1 MKALLIKDYY
11 NFKIQ
16 YLNKKSIFAMA
27 LVYLLIMYFSGF
39 ETSTTYLSTLT
50 YIFLM
55 FNFSMDTQ
63 TGAFSYAKGL
73 PISVKKI
80 VLSKYILSFIAA
92 GILLLI
98 TSLFYFI
105 LRPFGLAG
113 DLSLADSL
121 YNLLYL
127 SAAVIIV
134 NILLLPMIFKFGAK
148 FWLVFILFFLIG
160 MIFLL
165 VTGLFE
171 SWLTGFMTL
180 TMTLRIFL
188 ELLGIIILFLIS
200 FAISVKIVKNY

>member
-11 NFKIQ
+11 NFKSQ
-16 YLNKKSIFAMA
+16 YLNKKSIFVIA
-27 LVYLLIMYFSGF
+27 LIYLLIVYFSGF
-39 ETSTTYLSTLT
+39 ETSTTYLSSLT

-63 TGAFSYAKGL
+63 AGALSYTKGL

-80 VLSKYILSFIAA
+80 VFSKYLLSFIAA

-105 LRPFGLAG
+105 LRPLGLAG

-121 YNLLYL
+121 YNLLYI
-127 SAAVIIV
+127 AAGVV
-134 NILLLPMIFKFGAK
+134 FTNILLIPMIFKFGAK
-148 FWLVFILFFLIG
+148 FWMVFILFVLIG
-160 MIFLL
+160 MILL

-171 SWLTGFMTL
+171 SWLAGFMTL
-180 TMTLRIFL
+180 TMGLRIFL
-188 ELLGIIILFLIS
+188 ALLGMIILFLIS

>member
-1 MKALLIKDYY
+1 MKSLLIKDYY

-63 TGAFSYAKGL
+63 AGAFSYAKGL

-80 VLSKYILSFIAA
+80 VFSKYLLSFIAA

-160 MIFLL
+160 IILL

-171 SWLTGFMTL
+171 SWIAGFMTL
-180 TMTLRIFL
+180 TMGLRIFL
-188 ELLGIIILFLIS
+188 GLLGIIILFLIS

>member
-27 LVYLLIMYFSGF
+27 LVYLIVMYFSGF

-63 TGAFSYAKGL
+63 AGAISYAKGL
-73 PISVKKI
+73 PIPAKKI
-80 VLSKYILSFIAA
+80 VFSKYLLSFIAA

-105 LRPFGLAG
+105 LRPLGLAG
-113 DLSLADSL
+113 DLSLVDSL

-127 SAAVIIV
+127 STAVIVV

-160 MIFLL
+160 MILL

-171 SWLTGFMTL
+171 SWLAGFMTL
-180 TMTLRIFL
+180 TMGLRIFL
-188 ELLGIIILFLIS
+188 ALLGIIILFLIS

>member
-63 TGAFSYAKGL
+63 AGALSYTKGL

-80 VLSKYILSFIAA
+80 VFSKYLLSFIAA
-92 GILLLI
+92 GILLFT
-98 TSLFYFI
+98 TSILYFI
-105 LRPFGLAG
+105 LRVLGLAG

-180 TMTLRIFL
+180 TMTLRIL
-188 ELLGIIILFLIS
+188 LALLGIIILFLIS

>member
-16 YLNKKSIFAMA
+16 YLNKKSIFVMA

-63 TGAFSYAKGL
+63 AGAFSYAKGL
-73 PISVKKI
+73 PIPAKKI
-80 VLSKYILSFIAA
+80 VFSKYLLSFIAA

-105 LRPFGLAG
+105 LRPLGLAG

-160 MIFLL
+160 MILL
-165 VTGLFE
+165 ATGLFE
-171 SWLTGFMTL
+171 SWLAGFMTL

-188 ELLGIIILFLIS
+188 ALLGIIILFLIS

>member
-16 YLNKKSIFAMA
+16 YLNKKSIFVMA

-63 TGAFSYAKGL
+63 SGAFSYAKGL

-80 VLSKYILSFIAA
+80 VFSKYLLSFIAA

-105 LRPFGLAG
+105 LRPLGLAG

-160 MIFLL
+160 IILL
-165 VTGLFE
+165 ATGLFE
-171 SWLTGFMTL
+171 SWLAGFMTL
-180 TMTLRIFL
+180 TMSLRIFL
-188 ELLGIIILFLIS
+188 ALLGIIILFLIS

>member
-1 MKALLIKDYY
+1 MKSLLIKDYY

-63 TGAFSYAKGL
+63 AGAFSYAKGL

-80 VLSKYILSFIAA
+80 VFSKYLLSFIAA

-160 MIFLL
+160 IILL

-171 SWLTGFMTL
+171 SWLAGFMTL
-180 TMTLRIFL
+180 TMGLRIFL
-188 ELLGIIILFLIS
+188 ALLGMVILFFIS
-200 FAISVKIVKNY
+200 FGISVKIVKNY

>member
-16 YLNKKSIFAMA
+16 YLKKKSIFAMA
-27 LVYLLIMYFSGF
+27 LVYLIVMCFSGF
-39 ETSTTYLSTLT
+39 EASTTYLSTLT

-63 TGAFSYAKGL
+63 AGALSYTKGL

-80 VLSKYILSFIAA
+80 VFSKYLLSFIAA
-92 GILLLI
+92 GILLFT
-98 TSLFYFI
+98 TSILYFI
-105 LRPFGLAG
+105 LRVLGLAG

-121 YNLLYL
+121 YNLLYI
-127 SAAVIIV
+127 AAGVV
-134 NILLLPMIFKFGAK
+134 FTNILLLPMIFKFGAK

-160 MIFLL
+160 IILL
-165 VTGLFE
+165 ATGLFE
-171 SWLTGFMTL
+171 SWLAGFMTL

-188 ELLGIIILFLIS
+188 ALLGIIILFLIS

>member
-1 MKALLIKDYY
+1 MKSLLIKDYY
-11 NFKIQ
+11 DFKIQ

-27 LVYLLIMYFSGF
+27 LVYLIVIYFSGF

-55 FNFSMDTQ
+55 FNFSMDIQ
-63 TGAFSYAKGL
+63 AGAISYAKGL
-73 PISVKKI
+73 PIPVKKI
-80 VLSKYILSFIAA
+80 VFSKYLLSFIAA

-148 FWLVFILFFLIG
+148 FWLVFILFVLIG
-160 MIFLL
+160 MILL

-171 SWLTGFMTL
+171 SWLAGFMTL
-180 TMTLRIFL
+180 TMGLRIFL
-188 ELLGIIILFLIS
+188 ALLGIIILFLIS

>member
-16 YLNKKSIFAMA
+16 YLNKKSIFVMA

-63 TGAFSYAKGL
+63 AGAFSYAKGL
-73 PISVKKI
+73 LISVKKI
-80 VLSKYILSFIAA
+80 VFSKYLLSFIAA

-105 LRPFGLAG
+105 LRPLGLAG

-160 MIFLL
+160 MILL

-171 SWLTGFMTL
+171 SWLAGFMTL

-188 ELLGIIILFLIS
+188 ALLGIIILFLIS